1 MNKLLV
7 IGPIL
12 WILILWGGSIIHNP
26 FGPWFV
32 MASMF
37 SAPIFYKIY
46 QFSQGT
52 QNGNFAADYG
62 MPILFFIVIVI
73 LTIIM
78 F

>member
-1 MNKLLV
+1 MNKFIV

-12 WILILWGGSIIHNP
+12 WFLILGGGSKIHPP

-52 QNGNFAADYG
+52 QNGNFVDDYAA
-62 MPILFFIVIVI
+62 PIIFFIIIVI

>member
-1 MNKLLV
+1 MKNFVV

-12 WILILWGGSIIHNP
+12 WILILCGGSIIHNP
-26 FGPWFV
+26 FGPWFI

-52 QNGNFAADYG
+52 QNRNFADDYA
-62 MPILFFIVIVI
+62 MPILFFIVLVI